1 MVWLVGAFRV
11 DVVCGADLHLKR
23 WRQPANDDTTHITN
37 HPTKGLTVLSPL
49 HTDTAAQ
56 QAVATEIG
64 DIATAQ
70 KPPSTPSSTRSRRCR
85 PPPGFDR
92 AATQAKA
99 MHLNDAGL
107 ALMNE
112 FSNIAERVGWPPR
125 LRQHR

>member
-1 MVWLVGAFRV
+1 M
-11 DVVCGADLHLKR
+11 
-23 WRQPANDDTTHITN
+23 
-37 HPTKGLTVLSPL
+37 LSPL

-70 KPPSTPSSTRSRRCR
+70 KTTINAFLDEVQAMQAHLQGST
-85 PPPGFDR
+85 G

-112 FSNIAERVGWPPR
+112 FSNIAERVGVPPAATSTPMNPAPAVSAPAPARRSNRYR
-125 LRQHR
+125 LPTHEHKVRNRK